1 MRVLITGCGLIGAY
15 TAKELVDRGDEVTF
29 FDLQPN
35 LLTCKKFSA
44 GSCRSFAAIFASC
57 RR

>member
-15 TAKELVDRGDEVTF
+15 TAKELTERGEVVTF

-35 LLTCKKFSA
+35 PAFLQKIP
-44 GSCRSFAAIFASC
+44 GECR
-57 RR
+57 

>member
-15 TAKELVDRGDEVTF
+15 TAKERGDVVTV

-35 LLTCKKFSA
+35 PAFLQKVLSKE
-44 GSCRSFAAIFASC
+44 CR
-57 RR
+57 